1 MKPLMGRKVE
11 RIELFFTNLFQVL
24 NSQFKKQN
32 QPSVVVEETVIE
44 DATFPEQV
52 AQEITIKDGTVTH
65 IGAGPYNGFM
75 QGS

>member
-1 MKPLMGRKVE
+1 MK
-11 RIELFFTNLFQVL
+11 VL
-24 NSQFKKQN
+24 NNKLQRLVKNKNNQR